1 MTGLFID
8 IEPYIVDLE
17 EEKMER
23 ALQEAVEQVE
33 EYRYYPSAMNYRA
46 CPESKRPRKRR

>member
-1 MTGLFID
+1 MTGLFLD
-8 IEPYIVDLE
+8 ITPYIVDLD

-23 ALQEAVEQVE
+23 AAQEAVEQVE

-46 CPESKRPRKRR
+46 YPESKRPRKRR

>member
-8 IEPYIVDLE
+8 IEPYVVDLE

-46 CPESKRPRKRR
+46 YPESKRPRKQR